1 MKARATSLCLFLL
14 TPNWSW
20 LLALLLLS
28 SAAEAQTSRS
38 AETYLKRGNERFA
51 RGEIK
56 GAIADFGIAI
66 SFQPDLAIAYCNRG
80 IARWTVGD
88 VDGAAADLDS
98 AIQLAPRL
106 AEAYNARGCVRR
118 SKGDYVAA
126 IADFTRAIEICPG
139 YPAAYYNRGNA
150 RLAQGDF
157 AGAISEYDHAIA
169 ISSELRLPKSR
180 LLDLYNNRGHAW
192 LERGDFEKAI
202 ADFNEVIR
210 VNPRYALAYLNRGL
224 SRLAQGKDGE
234 AEQDLDRCMELD
246 ESLRHSVEEGSKQV
260 KERRRASEALNQA
273 RSPSSLPK

>member
-1 MKARATSLCLFLL
+1 MKAKAASLCLFLL
-14 TPNWSW
+14 KHNWSS
-20 LLALLLLS
+20 LLFLLLLS

-38 AETYLKRGNERFA
+38 AESYLKRGNEHYA

-56 GAIADFGIAI
+56 SAITDFGIAI

-80 IARWTVGD
+80 IARWAIND
-88 VDGAAADLDS
+88 VDGATSDLDS
-98 AIQLAPRL
+98 AIQLDPRL

-118 SKGDYVAA
+118 SKRDYAGA
-126 IADFTRAIEICPG
+126 IADFTMAIEICPG

-150 RLAQGDF
+150 RLVQGDF

-169 ISSELRLPKSR
+169 ISSGLRLPKSQ
-180 LLDLYNNRGHAW
+180 LLVLYNNRGHAW

-210 VNPRYALAYLNRGL
+210 FNPQYALAYLNRGL
-224 SRLAQGKDGE
+224 SLLAQGKDGE
-234 AEQDLDRCMELD
+234 AEQDLERSINLD
-246 ESLRHSVEEGSKQV
+246 ESLRQSVEEGSKQV
-260 KERRRASEALNQA
+260 KERRGAATNQA

>member
-1 MKARATSLCLFLL
+1 MKAKATSLCLFLL
-14 TPNWSW
+14 TLNGCWP
-20 LLALLLLS
+20 LVLLLLS

-38 AETYLKRGNERFA
+38 AETYLERGNDHYA
-51 RGEIK
+51 RGEINS
-56 GAIADFGIAI
+56 AIADFGIAI

-80 IARWTVGD
+80 IARWAVGD
-88 VDGAAADLDS
+88 LDGAAADLDF

-106 AEAYNARGCVRR
+106 ADAYNARGCVRR
-118 SKGDYVAA
+118 SKRDYVAA
-126 IADFTRAIEICPG
+126 IADFTKAIEIRPG
-139 YPAAYYNRGNA
+139 YAVAYYNRGNA

-169 ISSELRLPKSR
+169 ISLGLRLPKSQ

-202 ADFNEVIR
+202 ADFNEAIR
-210 VNPRYALAYLNRGL
+210 FNPRHALAYLNRGL

-234 AEQDLDRCMELD
+234 AAQDLDRCIDLD
-246 ESLRHSVEEGSKQV
+246 ESLRHSVEEGIKQV
-260 KERRRASEALNQA
+260 KERRRAALNQA